1 LGGVKRAVG
10 TLFGCCLL
18 AMLVFAAAAGAAS
31 LQSIGVF
38 KSPIYVTSDPGNPNA
53 LYVVQRE
60 GQVVVSE
67 NGAVREFADLR
78 SVVGCC
84 GGETGLLSI
93 ALAPDFDTSGR
104 LFVDYTDAAGE
115 IHVAEMRGAAG
126 ATAPIASLRNLL
138 TIPHPTYT
146 NHYGGQ
152 LQFGPEGLLYIST
165 GDGGGENDVGGNAQ
179 SLSSLL
185 GKILRI
191 DPSPSV
197 LAPYTIPPGN
207 PFAGLPAPYSTV
219 FSYGLRNPYRFSF
232 DRISH
237 DLVIAD
243 VGQAAREEIDW
254 APAPGLG
261 AGADYGWNCFEGKVP
276 GTAPEPGCKT
286 PPAGGYT
293 FPVFEYGHEG
303 GADAIIGGYVVRDP
317 SLESLY
323 GRYLYGD
330 FGNGGLR
337 SLNLADAA
345 ASDRSEGLT
354 VSELSSFGEDSCG
367 RLYVVSGSGVVSRL
381 VGSTANTCTAPVAA
395 VPLAPSVVGIKAVT
409 RRVRHNGRA
418 QITAWVTPCA
428 GRRGEPIQLW
438 QGKRKIGVHRL
449 DRACTAR
456 FLPKVRHKVRFR
468 AAIAADA
475 TYIAGSSRNLGFHVF
490 HPKKE
495 KKDSKGGRLHIP
507 PGVGHR

>member
-1 LGGVKRAVG
+1 M
-10 TLFGCCLL
+10 L
-18 AMLVFAAAAGAAS
+18 AFAAGAGAAS
-31 LQSIGVF
+31 LQSIGTF
-38 KSPIYVTSDPGNPNA
+38 KAPIYVTSDPGKPNA
-53 LYVVQRE
+53 LYVVERE
-60 GQVVVSE
+60 GQIVVSE
-67 NGAVREFADLR
+67 DGAVREFADLR

-84 GGETGLLSI
+84 GGETGLLSV

-104 LFVDYTDAAGE
+104 LFVDYTDAGGE
-115 IHVAEMRGAAG
+115 IHVAELRAAG
-126 ATAPIASLRNLL
+126 TTAPLSSLRPLL
-138 TIPHPTYT
+138 AIPHPTYT

-165 GDGGGENDVGGNAQ
+165 GDGGGANDPGGNAQ

-191 DPSPSV
+191 DPNPSA

-207 PFAGLPAPYSTV
+207 PFASLPAPYSTI
-219 FSYGLRNPYRFSF
+219 FSYGLRNPFRFSF
-232 DRISH
+232 DRLTH

-243 VGQAAREEIDW
+243 VGEAAREEIDL

-293 FPVFEYGHEG
+293 SPAFEYAHEV

-317 SLESLY
+317 SLGESLY

-337 SLNLADAA
+337 SLSLAEPFT
-345 ASDRSEGLT
+345 SDRSEGLT

-367 RLYVVSGSGVVSRL
+367 RVYVVAGSGAVSRV
-381 VGSTANTCTAPVAA
+381 VGTTANTCTAPVAA
-395 VPLAPSVVGIKAVT
+395 VPLAPSGVGIKAVT

-418 QITAWVTPCA
+418 QITAWVSPCA

-438 QGKRKIGVHRL
+438 QGQRKIGVHRL

-456 FLPKVRHKVRFR
+456 FLPRVRHRVKFR
-468 AAIAADA
+468 AAVPADA
-475 TYIAGSSRNLGFHVF
+475 TYVAASSRALGFHVF

-495 KKDSKGGRLHIP
+495 RKGAEGGRLHIP